1 MNIIRMKTMKITDDT
16 KEIEKA
22 VMCMYCIADAS
33 IDDTLKTVAEAVTV
47 VSDSPIVGE
56 IFRIELCE
64 SILVTKKCSRN
75 ATDIKRIAEEL
86 RDIANSLDEKA
97 KQVRTSESL

>member
-1 MNIIRMKTMKITDDT
+1 MND
-16 KEIEKA
+16 EIFKGNDAIKLA
-22 VMCMYCIADAS
+22 VGLVYVWGNES
-33 IDDTLKTVAEAVTV
+33 IDETIKYVHEMVTRVSTNPLCNEA
-47 VSDSPIVGE
+47 
-56 IFRIELCE
+56 FRLDIARNVLA
-64 SILVTKKCSRN
+64 TKKCSHN

>member
-1 MNIIRMKTMKITDDT
+1 MND
-16 KEIEKA
+16 EIFKGNDAIQLA
-22 VMCMYCIADAS
+22 VGLIYVFENDS
-33 IDDTLKTVAEAVTV
+33 IDDTIKGVHEMVTRI
-47 VSDSPIVGE
+47 STSPFCNE
-56 IFRIELCE
+56 IFRLDIARN
-64 SILVTKKCSRN
+64 ILATKKCSHN

>member
-1 MNIIRMKTMKITDDT
+1 MEITKDT

-22 VMCMYCIADAS
+22 VICMYCIADAS
-33 IDDTLKTVAEAVTV
+33 IDDILKTVAEAVTV
-47 VSDSPIVGE
+47 VSDSPISGE
-56 IFRIELCE
+56 LFRIKLCE
-64 SILVTKKCSRN
+64 SILATKKCSRN

-97 KQVRTSESL
+97 KEE

>member
-1 MNIIRMKTMKITDDT
+1 MKITDDT

-22 VMCMYCIADAS
+22 VMCMYCIVDAS

-47 VSDSPIVGE
+47 VSGPIVGE

-64 SILVTKKCSRN
+64 SILATKKCSRN